1 MLAEWD
7 NYQSVL
13 SLTHD
18 ILNGQKNLKE
28 RTKVF
33 AKDH

>member
-1 MLAEWD
+1 
-7 NYQSVL
+7 VL

-28 RTKVF
+28 RTKAF